1 MSRLAIVVFVLL
13 ASAPAFAQPAT
24 TTDVVDVDAQSS
36 ASPVASTE
44 ELVALADESDEPL
57 EEERLKIYGFSD
69 FTFRKYYFPA
79 ESSFGLVGQEES
91 TFLVGSFNLYLRA
104 NLAERWTSLSE
115 VRYTFLPNGAQHF
128 DQGADQG
135 AVNTEFRDPIDQ
147 ADIIRVGGIVIERA
161 WVEYEWNAKLRVR
174 MGRWFT
180 PYGLWNIDH
189 GSPTLLGATKPMI
202 IGYNLMPSAQ
212 TGLLVLGEA
221 RSHDFRLSY
230 FASLA
235 NGKST
240 TDEYRDMDN
249 NKGVGAGFKL
259 KSPWLDEA
267 TFGGAI
273 YYGRHTDSRE
283 EGGLGGPNMDT
294 FILKTII
301 DEESF
306 ELSLS
311 ADIKIRAKNIIF
323 MAEFVS
329 EQTAFTERGRPE
341 HYAEPGRLQADT
353 VVYGAYGTLGYE
365 LPWHNAIVW
374 ASYEYSRADSFNIV
388 VHKTVGGLVLRPV
401 ARITVK
407 AAFTNIGFAELP
419 GRTSRVAYGTMY
431 GPELQ
436 IAWVF

>member
-1 MSRLAIVVFVLL
+1 MSRLAIAFFVVC
-13 ASAPAFAQPAT
+13 ASAPALAQPTPT
-24 TTDVVDVDAQSS
+24 TVPNDVDAQSS
-36 ASPVASTE
+36 ASPVASEE
-44 ELVALADESDEPL
+44 ELVALAGDPDEPL
-57 EEERLKIYGFSD
+57 DEETLKIYGFSD
-69 FTFRKYYFPA
+69 FTFRKYFFPA
-79 ESSFGLVGQEES
+79 ESSFGLVAQEES

-128 DQGADQG
+128 DQGPDQD

-147 ADIIRVGGIVIERA
+147 ADIIRVGGIVIERV
-161 WVEYEWNAKLRVR
+161 WLEYEWNAKLRVR

-212 TGLLVLGEA
+212 TGVLIQGEV
-221 RSHDFRLSY
+221 RSLDFRVAY

-235 NGKST
+235 NGKGA
-240 TDEYRDMDN
+240 TDEYRDVDN
-249 NKGVGAGFKL
+249 NKGIGAGFKL

-267 TFGGAI
+267 TLGGAI
-273 YYGRHTDSRE
+273 YYGKHTSSRE

-294 FILKTII
+294 FTLTTII
-301 DEESF
+301 DEQSF

-311 ADIKIRAKNIIF
+311 ADLKIRARNFVF

-329 EQTAFTERGRPE
+329 EQTAYTEQGRPE
-341 HYAEPGRLQADT
+341 HFAEPGRLQADT
-353 VVYGAYGTLGYE
+353 VDYGAYGTLGYE

-374 ASYEYSRADSFNIV
+374 GSYEFSRADSFGV
-388 VHKTVGGLVLRPV
+388 TVHKTVGGLVLRPV

-407 AAFTNIGFAELP
+407 AAFTSLGFAKLP

-431 GPELQ
+431 GSELQ